1 LKQDD
6 SRPAESA
13 TDDFGWLLD
22 RAGASGLD
30 AADRAALIPG
40 LLLIEAKIQLIRRNA
55 ADSRSGLT
63 ESPVFE

>member
-1 LKQDD
+1 MKQDD
-6 SRPAESA
+6 NPPATLA
-13 TDDFGWLLD
+13 AHDFGWLLD

-40 LLLIEAKIQLIRRNA
+40 LLFMEAKIQLIRRNA
-55 ADSRSGLT
+55 AVSRSGLN